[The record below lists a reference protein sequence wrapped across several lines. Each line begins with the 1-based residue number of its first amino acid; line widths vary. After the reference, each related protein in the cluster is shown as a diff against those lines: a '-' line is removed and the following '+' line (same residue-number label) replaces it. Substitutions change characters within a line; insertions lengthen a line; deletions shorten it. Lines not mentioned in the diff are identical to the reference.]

1 MNKKITTSLFFFYI
15 FFTVYNTL
23 IPFSFDHNWHE
34 LPELISH
41 VNLLPDI
48 GGVGRFSLTD
58 FVGNIL
64 LFIPFG
70 FLAYLFFS
78 QRKSAHPILYSIF
91 GGAFLSFSIEFVQLF
106 IDKRNTAVHDWI
118 NNIIGTGGGAAVAAI
133 YSVKFSITTRKIFYE
148 LLDKKPFILIPL
160 TIGVLQIFAAAMP
173 LTVSITISD
182 LVKSIKST
190 NIIPFTYQ
198 SIGALFLNSPNKHDI
213 ETIQVGFDFTPM
225 IEDIIFWAVVG
236 YMLMLCYRLYWRK
249 KRYGKRLLIFLP
261 LFYFPMLEAMQV
273 IIVHR
278 ITDINDILSGYG
290 GIALGYGIY
299 FLLRPLRRKQYH
311 ELIDLLKIPLV
322 MYGVFILFSGL
333 RPFDWSLSYDV
344 IKIDLRAE
352 SLVPFYTYFR
362 HTSLNDIYDL
372 VDSLTF
378 FLPISLYWTY
388 RMKTNGKS
396 YPVIYIFTT
405 LTALAIGAFIEV
417 TQLFSVERVAEI
429 TDILAYAGGG
439 ALGTFLIYYHER
451 QVVPTINLFRRGLL
465 KFGGK
470 QHVL

>member
-1 MNKKITTSLFFFYI
+1 MNKKITTFLFFFYI

-23 IPFSFDHNWHE
+23 IPFTFDHNWQE

-41 VNLLPDI
+41 INLLPDM
-48 GGVGRFSLTD
+48 GGIGRFSLTD

-70 FLAYLFFS
+70 FLAYLFFT
-78 QRKSAHPILYSIF
+78 QRNASHPILYSIF
-91 GGAFLSFSIEFVQLF
+91 WGAFLSFSIEFTQLF

-118 NNIIGTGGGAAVAAI
+118 NNIIGTTGGAVAASI
-133 YSVKFSITTRKIFYE
+133 YSVKFSTATRKIFYE
-148 LLDKKPFILIPL
+148 LLDKKPFVLIPF

-173 LTVSITISD
+173 LTVSITFSD
-182 LVKSIKST
+182 LVQSIKST
-190 NIIPFTYQ
+190 NLIPFTYQ

-213 ETIQVGFDFTPM
+213 ETIQIGFDFTPM
-225 IEDIIFWAVVG
+225 IEDMIFWAVIG
-236 YMLMLCYRLYWRK
+236 YMLMLCYRMYWRK
-249 KRYGKRLLIFLP
+249 KHYGKKLLILLP
-261 LFYFPMLEAMQV
+261 LFYFPMLEAMQL

-290 GIALGYGIY
+290 GIALGYALY
-299 FLLRPLRRKQYH
+299 FLLRPLRRNQYH
-311 ELIDLLKIPLV
+311 ELLDLLKIPLV
-322 MYGVFILFSGL
+322 IYTVFILFSGL
-333 RPFDWSLSYDV
+333 RPFDWSFSYDV

-388 RMKTNGKS
+388 RLKAKGKS
-396 YPVIYIFTT
+396 YAAIYPITT
-405 LTALAIGAFIEV
+405 STALAIGAFIEV
-417 TQLFSVERVAEI
+417 TQLFSVARVAEI

-439 ALGTFLIYYHER
+439 ALGTFLIYYHEK
-451 QVVPTINLFRRGLL
+451 QVIPTINLFRRGLL
-465 KFGGK
+465 KFEG
-470 QHVL
+470 